1 MMITTDRSKLI
12 VFFAW
17 QNDVDQ
23 TRTTD
28 AIRSALRIASNR
40 LEQELPIKIILDEA
54 TREVSGAPYVPF
66 EIARKI
72 KSADVFV
79 GDITSVYQFPDGGKS
94 ITNPNV
100 ALETGIAGAHLGC
113 NRIILLFSEHTA
125 NFENLPFDF
134 DRHRYL

>member
-1 MMITTDRSKLI
+1 MITADRSKLI

-28 AIRSALRIASNR
+28 AIRGALRIASNR
-40 LEQELPIKIILDEA
+40 LEQELPINIFLDEA
-54 TREVSGAPYVPF
+54 TRDVSGAPYIPF

-79 GDITSVYQFPDGGKS
+79 GDVTSIYQFPNSGKS

-100 ALETGIAGAHLGC
+100 A
-113 NRIILLFSEHTA
+113 F
-125 NFENLPFDF
+125 
-134 DRHRYL
+134 